1 MKTLQIIEMECI
13 NSFHEFV
20 TFNDM
25 TVIHFKVHSSNLN
38 YIKRISTIFLNCISK
53 QVCELILLIHELDE
67 NHNNDDIPFHFFKW
81 NWAPV

>member
-1 MKTLQIIEMECI
+1 MSLMKTLQIIEMECI

-25 TVIHFKVHSSNLN
+25 TV
-38 YIKRISTIFLNCISK
+38 ISTIFLNCISK

-67 NHNNDDIPFHFFKW
+67 NHNNDSIPFHFLKVSWYIGNF
-81 NWAPV
+81 NVT